1 MSVSQQVYTSHA
13 GSFATSRRGGL
24 THDQIREIEAHRAKE
39 RPTPWQ
45 ALSARY
51 GKPVEDIRAVL
62 AAPCAAVVPAEPT
75 KPGAETWTVRDER
88 RLRVMFI
95 DLDLPATLVADA
107 MGRSRESIIGKASR
121 MGLKKRG
128 VAR

>member
-1 MSVSQQVYTSHA
+1 MTVSHQMNASLS
-13 GSFATSRRGGL
+13 GLFATSRRGGL
-24 THDQIREIEAHRAKE
+24 TQEQIREIEAHRARE

-51 GKPVEDIRAVL
+51 GKPVEDIRAL
-62 AAPCAAVVPAEPT
+62 MEAPRPSGVVAKAQPAGLDLWSES
-75 KPGAETWTVRDER
+75 DER

-95 DLDLPATLVADA
+95 DLDLPATAVADA
-107 MGRSRESIIGKASR
+107 LGRTRESIVAKAR
-121 MGLKKRG
+121 ALGLKKRG

>member
-1 MSVSQQVYTSHA
+1 MSLSNQVYTSHA
-13 GSFATSRRGGL
+13 GSFATSPRGGL
-24 THDQIREIEAHRAKE
+24 THDQKREIEAHRAKE

-62 AAPCAAVVPAEPT
+62 SAPLPVVASADPVR
-75 KPGAETWTVRDER
+75 PGAETWTVRDER

-95 DLDLPATLVADA
+95 DLDLPASTVAEA
-107 MGRSRESIIGKASR
+107 MGRSREAIIGKASR